1 MKISALFATIA
12 LAQDERAMSLDKKI
26 ENAQTKCGV
35 FMEKALV
42 CEPPSEK
49 IGKYTFRLDKVLLD
63 AKHHLKV
70 GKCDPMMEGGYG
82 QGGYRRRRETLDEL
96 NAEFDAV
103 MAEIAEND
111 DDAFTGKQYGS
122 QASQG
127 QLNKLQGLCERF
139 IKQVFNDDSL
149 ADCPKLGAWQN
160 RSSALFADMVAM
172 KNVCLKQAEEAAM
185 GGDDNQYAG
194 GDKPSGGKPSNNY
207 NGGNKPAP
215 TKAPSKPEKP
225 NNNYNG
231 GNNPKPKKPKKP
243 SKKPNNKY

>member
-1 MKISALFATIA
+1 
-12 LAQDERAMSLDKKI
+12 MSLDKKI

-172 KNVCLKQAEEAAM
+172 KNVCLKQAEEEAA
-185 GGDDNQYAG
+185 GGYAG
-194 GDKPSGGKPSNNY
+194 GDKPSKPANNNY
-207 NGGNKPAP
+207 NKPTA
-215 TKAPSKPEKP
+215 APSKPNKP

-231 GNNPKPKKPKKP
+231 GNKPKKPKKP
-243 SKKPNNKY
+243 SNKPNNNYNG

>member
-12 LAQDERAMSLDKKI
+12 FAQEERAMSLDKKI

-70 GKCDPMMEGGYG
+70 GKCDPMMDGGYG

-185 GGDDNQYAG
+185 GGDQGGNGGQYAG
-194 GDKPSGGKPSNNY
+194 GDKPNKPAPTQAPSKPNKPSKPANNY
-207 NGGNKPAP
+207 NGGN
-215 TKAPSKPEKP
+215 
-225 NNNYNG
+225 
-231 GNNPKPKKPKKP
+231 KPKKPKKP

>member
-12 LAQDERAMSLDKKI
+12 FAQEERAMSLDKKI

-70 GKCDPMMEGGYG
+70 GKCDPMMDGGYG

-185 GGDDNQYAG
+185 GGGDQGGNGGGQYAG
-194 GDKPSGGKPSNNY
+194 GDKPNKPAPTQAPSKPNKPSKPANNY
-207 NGGNKPAP
+207 NGGN
-215 TKAPSKPEKP
+215 
-225 NNNYNG
+225 
-231 GNNPKPKKPKKP
+231 KPKKPKKP

>member
-172 KNVCLKQAEEAAM
+172 KNVCLKQAEEAAA
-185 GGDDNQYAG
+185 GGDSQYAG
-194 GDKPSGGKPSNNY
+194 GDKPSKPANNNY
-207 NGGNKPAP
+207 NKPA
-215 TKAPSKPEKP
+215 TTAAPKPNKP

-231 GNNPKPKKPKKP
+231 GNKPKKPKKP

>member
-26 ENAQTKCGV
+26 ENAQSRCGT

-70 GKCDPMMEGGYG
+70 GKCDPMADGAYG
-82 QGGYRRRRETLDEL
+82 GGYRRRRETLDEL

-111 DDAFTGKQYGS
+111 DDAFSGKQYGS

-172 KNVCLKQAEEAAM
+172 KNVCLKQAEEAAAGGDM
-185 GGDDNQYAG
+185 GGNGGGNNGGAYA
-194 GDKPSGGKPSNNY
+194 GDKPS
-207 NGGNKPAP
+207 KPAA
-215 TKAPSKPEKP
+215 TAAPSKPNKP
-225 NNNYNG
+225 SKPANNNYNAG
-231 GNNPKPKKPKKP
+231 GNKPKKPKKP